1 MFWSAANMQF
11 NSGDSS
17 VYDDESTTAEATPTI
32 KEPLS
37 PPSGAES
44 LFLAGLTASRLSA
57 SVVSDQIRSNH
68 SRGRQRSYSSDSF
81 RTTGSM
87 VSSMRSVATDD
98 FMSCVGSQTD
108 MDDLLLLDEI
118 NSQQP
123 PSRFLMIPELEE
135 GTEHDTTDD
144 SIDKIIN
151 DDNNNDNMATTYVNS
166 KYGTTSSTKKAPL
179 KSSTN
184 STSSEGGMK
193 VDAAEVVYGKA
204 KDVWAWG
211 KTVPVVS
218 FFVDTTEKVATK
230 ALGVAGTDFGT
241 LDIKIAEE
249 LAKLDTGVLNPAIEA
264 IAKAVISAAGKSEDT
279 LKPFIISILKPLGMI
294 KSDANESNPE
304 ATPDTPEVTAK

>member
-1 MFWSAANMQF
+1 MFWSAASMQF

-17 VYDDESTTAEATPTI
+17 VYDDESTAAEATPTT

-68 SRGRQRSYSSDSF
+68 SRQRSHSYDSF
-81 RTTGSM
+81 RSGSV

-98 FMSCVGSQTD
+98 FMSCVGSQSD
-108 MDDLLLLDEI
+108 MDELLLLDEI
-118 NSQQP
+118 NSQQ

-144 SIDKIIN
+144 SID
-151 DDNNNDNMATTYVNS
+151 NNNEDDNMATTYVNS
-166 KYGTTSSTKKAPL
+166 KYGTPSAKKTPLKSPPTSST
-179 KSSTN
+179 SG
-184 STSSEGGMK
+184 EGGMK

-204 KDVWAWG
+204 KDIWAWG

-241 LDIKIAEE
+241 LDTKIAEE
-249 LAKLDTGVLNPAIEA
+249 LAKLDSGVLNPAIEA

-294 KSDANESNPE
+294 KSEADESNPE
-304 ATPDTPEVTAK
+304 AHTDTPEVTAKK